1 MTRKKTVSLRRV
13 LVASLLVFALVP
25 ASLVAWLMARSS
37 DQAVQDLAGGIL
49 FNVAAR
55 IQAGTEAHLGQ
66 AHTALNGLFP
76 ESLSAIQTE
85 QARDWLR
92 QSPLFEPMGF
102 ALSRQSPDVPSLY
115 FGNNRG
121 EYFSVES
128 TGGGATVL
136 QRGPGDTGLQAFMAR
151 RPGDRSRALAIA
163 QTHFEPRTRGWY
175 QGALAAKGRIFSPV
189 QAVPGKSQLFVTL
202 SQPVYDNDGG
212 AAGVF
217 GVDLYL
223 QRLADLLQTQRL
235 SARGAAFIVD
245 EAGWLVAGSAGD
257 SLFEDVQGQRVRR
270 SPQNS
275 ANAVIRASF
284 LALQLERTRKRE
296 DSVASN
302 TSLQRLPMQG
312 GTLMTVQ
319 RPFGESLGL
328 RWTLVVAAPEAD
340 FTAEI
345 TRAWEVSLM
354 LIGAL
359 VLLGAGAAFYVAN
372 RIGRRLRRLSVA
384 AQKLGRGEVPRID
397 SGTHLREVMEL
408 SRVMH
413 DSAEQLRSYRAEVQ
427 AKTQAIEEAN
437 ELLEERVA
445 QRTVEL
451 LASREEALQAARA
464 KAAFLATM
472 SHEIRTPLNGVVGMS
487 TLLAETALDEEQ
499 SDYLQTIRL
508 SSDQLLAVIN
518 DVLDFSKIESGK
530 LDLEAEPL
538 SLRSA
543 IEEACDIAAPRAREK
558 NLELI
563 IDVPEVTG
571 NESLVLPAA
580 ISGDVTRIRQV
591 LINLINNAVKFTEE
605 GEVTVSVRPL
615 PSPDPD
621 RVRVEFRVTDSGI
634 GIPADRVGALFQ
646 AFTQVDAST
655 TRKYGGTGLGL
666 AICKRLVEL
675 MGGDIGVD
683 SAPGQGSN
691 FWFTVQAPAADL
703 PPAAAAVDAAALHGK
718 RVLVVD
724 DHLTNVRVLRRQLQM
739 WGMQV
744 SQAESGVQALQ
755 ALALAQSGGALP
767 DIVITDMHM
776 PGMDGVALA
785 QAIKARPAMAKVPLV
800 LLTSGFMP
808 PSHEAAHLFEARLLK
823 PARQR
828 QLFDALARCLS
839 TPGSQKLPQDA
850 PANESATA
858 AKNLTLLVVDDNAVN
873 LKVACAMLAKL
884 GYRTATALDGREAVQ
899 AVARAHGAGWRFGAV
914 LMDINM
920 PRMNGFQATQQI
932 QTMMGKKAP
941 PIIAL
946 TAAASPEDR
955 ARCAAAGMDDYLTKP
970 LHVAALAQALERWL
984 PMVTKAAASESSGGL
999 AASLPGSDQA
1009 PDPDPGSQITTPAL
1023 RSRPIPGVEPALM
1036 DLERLAQFKE
1046 FDDDKLS
1053 MTHEVIAL
1061 FIADASQ
1068 RLKAIEE
1075 SIRAND
1081 AGALA
1086 WATHALVGATS
1097 NVGAVAMHAVCNE
1110 LELVAK
1116 TGVVPGDAP
1125 QQLERLRTY
1134 WAKTSEILNS
1144 WT

>member
-1 MTRKKTVSLRRV
+1 MGKRTVSLRRV
-13 LVASLLVFALVP
+13 LVTSLLAFAIVPSALV
-25 ASLVAWLMARSS
+25 VWLMARGSER
-37 DQAVQDLAGGIL
+37 AVQDLAGGIL

-55 IQAGTEAHLGQ
+55 IQAGTEAHLSQ

-76 ESLSAIQTE
+76 ERLSAVQTE

-92 QSPLFEPMGF
+92 QSALFEPMAF

-128 TGGGATVL
+128 ATGGATVL
-136 QRGPGDTGLQAFMAR
+136 LRGPTDTGLQAFMAR
-151 RPGDRSRALAIA
+151 RPGDRSRPLAVSQA
-163 QTHFEPRTRGWY
+163 SFEPRTRSWY
-175 QGALAAKGRIFSPV
+175 QGALAAKGRVFSAIQV
-189 QAVPGKSQLFVTL
+189 GPGEPQLLVTL

-212 AAGVF
+212 AAGVA

-223 QRLADLLQTQRL
+223 QRLSALLQTQRL
-235 SARGAAFIVD
+235 SAHGAAFIVD
-245 EAGWLVAGSAGD
+245 EAGALVAGSAGD
-257 SLFEDVQGQRVRR
+257 ALFHDVQGQSVRR

-275 ANAVIRASF
+275 ANPVIRASF
-284 LALQLERTRKRE
+284 AALLSEQARKR
-296 DSVASN
+296 DDTVASN
-302 TSLQRLPMQG
+302 TALQRLPMG
-312 GTLMTVQ
+312 ESTLMMVQ

-328 RWTLVVAAPEAD
+328 RWTLVVAAPESD

-345 TRAWEVSLM
+345 TRAWQVSLS
-354 LIGAL
+354 LIVA
-359 VLLGAGAAFYVAN
+359 VILLGGGLAFYVAN
-372 RIGRRLRRLSVA
+372 RIGKRLRRLSVA
-384 AQKLGRGEVPRID
+384 AQKLGKGEIPRID
-397 SGTHLREVMEL
+397 RGTHLHEVMEL

-413 DSAEQLRSYRAEVQ
+413 ASAEQLKSYRAEVQ
-427 AKTQAIEEAN
+427 AKTRSIEEAN

-451 LASREEALQAARA
+451 LASREDALQAARA

-499 SDYLQTIRL
+499 TDYLQTIRL

-518 DVLDFSKIESGK
+518 DILDFSKIESGK

-538 SLRSA
+538 SLRST
-543 IEEACDIAAPRAREK
+543 IEEACDIAASRAREK

-563 IDVPEVTG
+563 VDIPETSGSGVPQ
-571 NESLVLPAA
+571 LPVA
-580 ISGDVTRIRQV
+580 ILGDVTRIRQV
-591 LINLINNAVKFTEE
+591 LINLINNAVKFTER
-605 GEVTVSVRPL
+605 GEVTVSLRAL
-615 PSPDPD
+615 PSLDAD
-621 RVRVEFRVTDSGI
+621 RALVEFRVTDTGI
-634 GIPADRVGALFQ
+634 GIPPERVSALFQ

-683 SAPGQGSN
+683 SVQGQGSA
-691 FWFTVQAPAADL
+691 FWFTVQALPAEL
-703 PPAAAAVDAAALHGK
+703 PPATATVDAAALAGK
-718 RVLVVD
+718 HAMVVD
-724 DHLTNVRVLRRQLQM
+724 DHLTNVRVLSRQLQL

-744 SQAESGVQALQ
+744 STAESGAQALQ
-755 ALALAQSGGALP
+755 ALTLAQSGGVLP

-776 PGMDGVALA
+776 PEMDGMALA
-785 QAIKARPAMAKVPLV
+785 KVVKATPAMAGLPLV

-808 PSHEAAHLFEARLLK
+808 PGNEATRLFEARLLK

-839 TPGSQKLPQDA
+839 LPGSYKPQNTLPDA
-850 PANESATA
+850 VANAEAVA
-858 AKNLTLLVVDDNAVN
+858 NKNLTLLVVDDNAVN

-899 AVARAHGAGWRFGAV
+899 AVASAHGAGLRFGAV

-932 QTMMGKKAP
+932 QAMMGKKAP
-941 PIIAL
+941 PVIAL

-955 ARCAAAGMDDYLTKP
+955 ARCMAAGMDDYLTKP

-984 PMVTKAAASESSGGL
+984 PKMQKASEGS
-999 AASLPGSDQA
+999 PGFPTDR
-1009 PDPDPGSQITTPAL
+1009 PGPGTTHEVPL
-1023 RSRPIPGVEPALM
+1023 GVSHPEPPLM

-1046 FDDDKLS
+1046 FDDEELS
-1053 MTHEVIAL
+1053 MTREVIGL
-1061 FIADASQ
+1061 FMADAAQ

-1075 SIRAND
+1075 GIRAND
-1081 AGALA
+1081 AVALA
-1086 WATHALVGATS
+1086 WATHALIGSTS
-1097 NVGAVAMHAVCNE
+1097 NVGAVAMHSVCSA
-1110 LELVAK
+1110 LERAAK
-1116 TGVVPGDAP
+1116 RGVVPADGLE
-1125 QQLERLRTY
+1125 QLEKLRAY
-1134 WAKTSEILNS
+1134 WVQTKVVLDS
-1144 WT
+1144 WV

>member
-13 LVASLLVFALVP
+13 LVASLLIFALVP

-76 ESLSAIQTE
+76 ENLSAAQTE
-85 QARDWLR
+85 LAREWLR
-92 QSPLFEPMGF
+92 QSALFEPMAF
-102 ALSRQSPDVPSLY
+102 ALSRQSPHVPSLY

-128 TGGGATVL
+128 SSGGATVL
-136 QRGPGDTGLQAFMAR
+136 LRGPTDTGLQAFMVR
-151 RPGDRSRALAIA
+151 RPGDRSRALAVA
-163 QTHFEPRTRGWY
+163 QAHFEPRTKVWY
-175 QGALAAKGRIFSPV
+175 QGALAAKGRIFSPI

-202 SQPVYDNDGG
+202 SQPVYDSDGG

-217 GVDLYL
+217 GADLYL
-223 QRLADLLQTQRL
+223 QQLADLLQTQRL

-257 SLFEDVQGQRVRR
+257 TLFEDVQGQLARR
-270 SPQNS
+270 SPQTS
-275 ANAVIRASF
+275 ANPVIRASF
-284 LALQLERTRKRE
+284 LALQLEQARKRE

-302 TSLQRLPMQG
+302 TTLQRLPMQGG

-328 RWTLVVAAPEAD
+328 RWTLVVAAPESD
-340 FTAEI
+340 FTTEI

-413 DSAEQLRSYRAEVQ
+413 DSAEQLKNYRSEVQ
-427 AKTQAIEEAN
+427 AKTRAIEEAN
-437 ELLEERVA
+437 ELLEDRVA

-487 TLLAETALDEEQ
+487 TLLAETALDDEQ

-518 DVLDFSKIESGK
+518 DILDFSKIESGK

-538 SLRSA
+538 SLRGT

-563 IDVPEVTG
+563 VDVPEAAG
-571 NESLVLPAA
+571 NDSLVLPAA

-605 GEVTVSVRPL
+605 GEVTVSVRPM
-615 PSPDPD
+615 PSLDSE

-634 GIPADRVGALFQ
+634 GIPADRVSALFQ

-683 SAPGQGSN
+683 SVPGQGSS
-691 FWFTVQAPAADL
+691 FWFTVQAPLAEL
-703 PPAAAAVDAAALHGK
+703 PPVAAAVDAAALHGK
-718 RVLVVD
+718 RALVVD
-724 DHLTNVRVLRRQLQM
+724 DHLTNVRVLSRQLQM

-744 SQAESGVQALQ
+744 SKAESGTQALQ

-785 QAIKARPAMAKVPLV
+785 RSIKARPAMAKLPLV

-808 PSHEAAHLFEARLLK
+808 PGHEAAQLFEARLLK

-839 TPGSQKLPQDA
+839 AQGSRKLPQDA
-850 PANESATA
+850 PTRAEDASA

-884 GYRTATALDGREAVQ
+884 GYRTATAIDGREAVQ
-899 AVARAHGAGWRFGAV
+899 AVARAHGAGERFGAV

-941 PIIAL
+941 TIIAL
-946 TAAASPEDR
+946 TAAASSEDR

-970 LHVAALAQALERWL
+970 LHVAALAQVLERWL
-984 PMVTKAAASESSGGL
+984 PLMKAASQGASGFAASPQGFGRAADSESP
-999 AASLPGSDQA
+999 A
-1009 PDPDPGSQITTPAL
+1009 TTPVSSSKS
-1023 RSRPIPGVEPALM
+1023 RSAAEPLLM

-1046 FDDDKLS
+1046 FDDDQLS
-1053 MTHEVIAL
+1053 MTREVIAL

-1081 AGALA
+1081 AVALA
-1086 WATHALVGATS
+1086 WASHALVGATS
-1097 NVGAVAMHAVCNE
+1097 NVGAVAMHAVCSE

-1116 TGVVPGDAP
+1116 TGVVPVDAP
-1125 QQLERLRTY
+1125 QQLERLQAY
-1134 WAKTSEILNS
+1134 WTKTREILDS
-1144 WT
+1144 WA